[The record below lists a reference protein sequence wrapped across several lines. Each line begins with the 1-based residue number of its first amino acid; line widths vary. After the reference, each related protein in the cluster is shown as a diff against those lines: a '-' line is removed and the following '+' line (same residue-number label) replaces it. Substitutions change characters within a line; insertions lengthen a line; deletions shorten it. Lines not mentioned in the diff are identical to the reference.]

1 MLLSRRKLMLG
12 TAGAMGSVL
21 FSKTSHAQSQFH
33 GLQFHNQQAD
43 SPLHRSLVALWA
55 AVKRESNNQFI
66 VETFPLNNRT
76 TVTDPQALNMVISGD
91 LEFYTAGIILDDVIP
106 AAASMVLPFV
116 FSNSEQ
122 AFDTIDGDLGSYL
135 RQEMGTKGIHAF
147 SRGCFDHGF
156 HHITNRSQPIQTAQ
170 DMVGLKL
177 RVPPSPIVID
187 FFKTLRAETQVTRV
201 IDTYDAIKSGKV
213 DAQENPLIVIETFKL
228 YEVQKYISLT
238 NLMWSGFQLISNL
251 KFWNKVP
258 TDIQDIIQRNVIKYV
273 IQQRQEQKTLNLAW
287 AKQLKQQGLIFNEI
301 DVQSFR
307 NELGSFYPRWQKQI
321 GSTAWNILESDVGK
335 IK

>member
-1 MLLSRRKLMLG
+1 MSLSRRQLMLG
-12 TAGAMGSVL
+12 TAAMGSVL
-21 FSKTSHAQSQFH
+21 FSKNSYANSQFH
-33 GLQFHNQQAD
+33 CRQYHNQQAN
-43 SPLHRSLVALWA
+43 SPLHRSLVALWS
-55 AVKRESNNQFI
+55 AVKRESNNKFI

-76 TVTDPQALNMVISGD
+76 SVTDPQAFNMLRAGEI
-91 LEFYTAGIILDDVIP
+91 EFFTVGIILDDAIP

-135 RQEMGTKGIHAF
+135 RQEMAAKGIYAF

-156 HHITNRSQPIQTAQ
+156 HHITNRTQPIQNAH

-187 FFKTLRAETQVTRV
+187 FFKTLQAETHVTRV

-258 TDIQDIIQRNVIKYV
+258 TDIQDIIQRNAIKYV

-287 AKQLKQQGLIFNEI
+287 AKQLKQQGLLFNDI

-307 NELGSFYPRWQKQI
+307 NELGSFYPRWKKQI
-321 GSTAWNILESDVGK
+321 GSTAWNILESHVGK